1 MTLKLTDLV
10 NFAKHAKNQ
19 TYPNTEIHISK
30 LKLMIAEQ
38 FGISDYI
45 QKNIISKLV
54 EFGLMN
60 NKTLNLFEIREAKA
74 TNEIVAELEKKYGK
88 EGKHENK

>member
-19 TYPNTEIHISK
+19 TYPNNEIHISK

-45 QKNIISKLV
+45 QNNIISKLV
-54 EFGLMN
+54 EFGLMD
-60 NKTLNLFEIREAKA
+60 NKALNLFEICETKT
-74 TNEIVAELEKKYGK
+74 TNEIVAELEKKFGK
-88 EGKHENK
+88 ERKE